1 MCGIAGVYNLT
12 KEPSSKEVLKS
23 KVSSMIDIIDHRGP
37 DDSGVFANGNVCLGS
52 RRLSILDLSDL
63 GHMPMVDKK
72 TGNCIVHNGEVYNYL
87 ELKRSL
93 GLNDVISNTDTEVI
107 LNAYIKLGKS
117 CVHEFNGMFAFAIW
131 DAQNKKLFMARDRLG
146 IKPLFYAKY
155 KNKIYFSSE
164 IKSILKAGIPFEP
177 DMDIIYDYLVY
188 GVYDHSEKTFF
199 KNIKQIPAGYTLE
212 LNNNNFKLEKY
223 WDLDPDLEININE
236 KSKSEFN
243 NFRTTEKFLDL
254 LSDSLQLRLRSD
266 VPIAV
271 HISGGLDSSVMLS
284 GINSVLGGQK
294 NLRAFSYYYGEDKYD
309 EKKYAEEIIKNG
321 NWEAEF
327 YRFDANDVP
336 DLTKKAMWFQE
347 QPYPGIITLAKHKLI
362 SKSKDYGAKVI
373 LEGQGG
379 DDIGAGYQYVFASHV
394 LDLIESGNSDMAITE
409 LNNFGKINGY
419 NAKENM
425 GNFVNSLASYY
436 NTGYSADG
444 SSFLKHNCINT
455 DFINEHKH
463 DLSFPKPFNSHLLN
477 MQYRDTRFTK
487 LPRILRSCDR
497 ASMASSRELRVPFLD
512 HRLVEL
518 MFFLPGGEKIKSG
531 VQRVFMRDAIKNK
544 FPKWV
549 TSSPKKTVVDPQ
561 REWLRTDLSEWV
573 SDILHSSSFNDL
585 GILDINNVK
594 EEYKNYKNTTNPKNS
609 FFLWQWINI
618 CIWYET
624 FNNN

>member
-347 QPYPGIITLAKHKLI
+347 QPFPGIITLAKHKLI

-609 FFLWQWINI
+609 FFLWQWINV

-624 FNNN
+624 FNTN

>member
-347 QPYPGIITLAKHKLI
+347 QPFPGIITLAKHKLI

-463 DLSFPKPFNSHLLN
+463 GLSFPKPFNSHLLN

-518 MFFLPGGEKIKSG
+518 MFFLPGEEKIKSG

-585 GILDINNVK
+585 GILDLNNVK
-594 EEYKNYKNTTNPKNS
+594 EEYENYKNTTNPKNS
-609 FFLWQWINI
+609 FFLWQWINV

-624 FNNN
+624 FNTN

>member
-347 QPYPGIITLAKHKLI
+347 QPFPGIITLAKHKLI

-394 LDLIESGNSDMAITE
+394 LDLIESGNSDMAIME

>member
-1 MCGIAGVYNLT
+1 MCGIAAVYNLS
-12 KEPSSKEVLKS
+12 KNSSSKKELKS
-23 KVSSMIDIIDHRGP
+23 IISSMIDIIDHRGP
-37 DDSGVFANGNVCLGS
+37 DDAGVFANSNIGLGS
-52 RRLSILDLSDL
+52 RRLSILDLSDS

-117 CVHEFNGMFAFAIW
+117 CVHEFNGMFAFVIW

-243 NFRTTEKFLDL
+243 NFRTTENFIDL

-347 QPYPGIITLAKHKLI
+347 QPFPGIITLAKHKLI

-518 MFFLPGGEKIKSG
+518 MFFLPGGEKIKNG
-531 VQRVFMRDAIKNK
+531 VQRVFMRDAIKNT

-594 EEYKNYKNTTNPKNS
+594 EEYENYKNTTNPKNS

>member
-347 QPYPGIITLAKHKLI
+347 QPFPGIITLAKHKLI

>member
-223 WDLDPDLEININE
+223 WDLDPDLEINFNE

-347 QPYPGIITLAKHKLI
+347 QPFPGIITLAKHKLI